1 VKTRTRLLI
10 FDYFSR
16 GGPRPEKL
24 SLANGFV
31 DPEEIKNQEVVVFV
45 SHAHGD
51 HFDPVILSWQSTV
64 KNIRYVFGWN
74 AGKGERT
81 IEMPA
86 PRATQNLG
94 GMEIFTVNCEHNDV
108 PEVAY
113 LVKVD
118 GLSIYHSG
126 DYTGPLDTYQDDIAY
141 LLKKAGTID
150 LAFIG
155 RFQQTELLKP
165 RVVFPIHGYNR
176 EYMYGAF
183 ARQAAEKKLPSRV
196 ILPENKGDRVILFT
210 RSGKYPLWP

>member
-16 GGPRPEKL
+16 GGPRPEKI

-31 DPEEIKNQEVVVFV
+31 DPEEIKGHDVSVFV

-51 HFDPVILSWQSTV
+51 HFDPVILSWRPTI
-64 KNIRYVFGWN
+64 KKITYIFGWN
-74 AGKGERT
+74 AGKGECT
-81 IEMPA
+81 IDMPA
-86 PRATQNLG
+86 PRATQNLE

-118 GLSIYHSG
+118 GLAIYHSG
-126 DYTGPLDTYQDDIAY
+126 DYMGPLDTYQDDMAY

-155 RFQQTELLKP
+155 KLQQAESLKP
-165 RVVFPIHGYNR
+165 KVVFPIHAYNR
-176 EYMYGAF
+176 EYMYYAF
-183 ARQAAEKKLPSRV
+183 ARQAAEKNLRSRV
-196 ILPENKGDRVILFT
+196 ILPENKGDRFMLFT
-210 RSGKYPLWP
+210 R